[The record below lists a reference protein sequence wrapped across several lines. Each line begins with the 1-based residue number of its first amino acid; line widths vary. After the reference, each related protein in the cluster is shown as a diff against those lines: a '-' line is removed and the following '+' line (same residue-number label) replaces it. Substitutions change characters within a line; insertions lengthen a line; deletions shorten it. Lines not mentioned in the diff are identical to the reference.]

1 MEVKKLDRYQSFKLG
16 DLIELKPGGRVD
28 SKEIGKYPIF
38 GAGEKETG
46 YTDNWNND
54 KKVTITRKGTVGKI
68 YKREFKHFVTEA
80 SFIVEVKSEAILEDY
95 LYEWLKNKE
104 QLIMQLKT
112 PALIPNLDEKSFL
125 NLEIQVPSYERQRKV
140 VYLLKGY
147 RYSLKQQSEL
157 LERQMEIL
165 EECKKGILNEMFEK
179 MEQVKWKNYIFYT
192 I

>member
-1 MEVKKLDRYQSFKLG
+1 MKKLDKYQSFKLG
-16 DLIELKPGGRVD
+16 DLIELKSGKRVD
-28 SKEIGKYPIF
+28 PKENGKYPIF

-46 YTDNWNND
+46 YTDTWNSD
-54 KKVTITRKGTVGKI
+54 GQITVTRKGTVGKV
-68 YKREFKHFVTEA
+68 YKREFKHFVSEA
-80 SFIVEVKSEAILEDY
+80 SFIVEVKSDAILEDY

-112 PALIPNLDEKSFL
+112 PALIPNLDEKSFFK
-125 NLEIQVPSYERQRKV
+125 LEIQVPSYERQRKV

-165 EECKKGILNEMFEK
+165 EEYKKRILNEMFEK
-179 MEQVKWKNYIFYT
+179 MKDGVNQ
-192 I
+192 